1 MDFDWISDIDECNDA
16 SLNQCTFPNLCVN
29 VDGSYNC
36 SCPDYHVLENDGRTC
51 KGYLILFLK
60 RLNLYLFQMYLSLC
74 ERNITLKIKV
84 TIVVAYVIPGFF

>member
-1 MDFDWISDIDECNDA
+1 MSESSITFSRISLQTMISEDDIFSIWMDFNWISDIDECNDA

-51 KGYLILFLK
+51 KG
-60 RLNLYLFQMYLSLC
+60 
-74 ERNITLKIKV
+74 
-84 TIVVAYVIPGFF
+84 

>member
-1 MDFDWISDIDECNDA
+1 MSESKNISANNDKWGGYVILIWMDFDWISDIDECNDA

-51 KGYLILFLK
+51 KG
-60 RLNLYLFQMYLSLC
+60 
-74 ERNITLKIKV
+74 
-84 TIVVAYVIPGFF
+84 

>member
-1 MDFDWISDIDECNDA
+1 MSESSITFSRISMQTMISEDDIFLIWMDFNWISDIDECNDA

-51 KGYLILFLK
+51 KG
-60 RLNLYLFQMYLSLC
+60 
-74 ERNITLKIKV
+74 
-84 TIVVAYVIPGFF
+84 

>member
-51 KGYLILFLK
+51 KG
-60 RLNLYLFQMYLSLC
+60 
-74 ERNITLKIKV
+74 
-84 TIVVAYVIPGFF
+84 

>member
-1 MDFDWISDIDECNDA
+1 MSESNITFSRISLQTMMSEDDIFLIWMDFNWISDIDECNDA

-51 KGYLILFLK
+51 KG
-60 RLNLYLFQMYLSLC
+60 
-74 ERNITLKIKV
+74 
-84 TIVVAYVIPGFF
+84 

>member
-1 MDFDWISDIDECNDA
+1 MSESSITFSRISLQTMISEDDIFLMWMDFNWISDIDECNDA

-51 KGYLILFLK
+51 KG
-60 RLNLYLFQMYLSLC
+60 
-74 ERNITLKIKV
+74 
-84 TIVVAYVIPGFF
+84 

>member
-1 MDFDWISDIDECNDA
+1 MSESSITFSRISLQTMISEDDLFLIWMDFNWISDIDECNDA

-51 KGYLILFLK
+51 KG
-60 RLNLYLFQMYLSLC
+60 
-74 ERNITLKIKV
+74 
-84 TIVVAYVIPGFF
+84 

>member
-1 MDFDWISDIDECNDA
+1 MDFNWISDIDECNDA

-51 KGYLILFLK
+51 KG
-60 RLNLYLFQMYLSLC
+60 
-74 ERNITLKIKV
+74 
-84 TIVVAYVIPGFF
+84 

>member
-1 MDFDWISDIDECNDA
+1 MSESNITFSRISLQTMISEDDIFSIWMDFNWISDIDECNDA

-51 KGYLILFLK
+51 KG
-60 RLNLYLFQMYLSLC
+60 
-74 ERNITLKIKV
+74 
-84 TIVVAYVIPGFF
+84 

>member
-1 MDFDWISDIDECNDA
+1 MSESSITFSRISLQTMISEDDTFLIWMDFNWISDIDECNDA

-51 KGYLILFLK
+51 KG
-60 RLNLYLFQMYLSLC
+60 
-74 ERNITLKIKV
+74 
-84 TIVVAYVIPGFF
+84 

>member
-1 MDFDWISDIDECNDA
+1 MSESSITFSRISLQTMISEDDIFLIWMDFNWISDIDECNDA

-51 KGYLILFLK
+51 KG
-60 RLNLYLFQMYLSLC
+60 
-74 ERNITLKIKV
+74 
-84 TIVVAYVIPGFF
+84 